1 MRDTSSA
8 VSAIAERRDDLAGL
22 VTNTNTAFRAIG
34 DESASLDRALE
45 LLPSTLRKANTTFV
59 NLRSTLDDLQLLVD
73 ESKPATKDL
82 ARFLSE
88 LRPLVREA
96 RPTVADLRTLIRK
109 PGSDNDLIELTAK
122 QPRLAQLT
130 ASVFPRA
137 IRTLDDAQP
146 VFEYFRGYTP
156 DFTSWISSFGQVAA
170 NYDANGHYARVQPM
184 FLPANYAGGTLTA
197 TDPSQKLNGFERN
210 VKNRCPGGVIQAA
223 PDGSSPLDDQQLQPG
238 GDPVRRLIWIGLFV
252 AIVPWIVIGIVRE
265 ATDNDTLE
273 HYYVRAI
280 FDNAANLVEGEDVK
294 VAGVP
299 VGVVNEPR
307 GHGRQE
313 GRRHAA
319 HRRRGLHPLEERRQ
333 LRDPPPGPDR
343 REVRGVQAGH
353 DLGQAARAD
362 PERRRRGRAA
372 AAGGQHQLAGRH
384 RPAQRHPAAALP
396 GALRDPAERVRHRPG
411 RPRRRPQR
419 GHPPRQPGAARDRQ
433 AARGPRQAEPHA
445 RQPRA
450 RLRRRARP
458 AGARAQARVGL
469 DRPGQRHR
477 RGLGRAARRHQPRH
491 RAACPSSCAS
501 CGR

>member
-1 MRDTSSA
+1 MFGNGSSYTVHAVFDNAGQLVKGNQVRVGGAPVGTITDIELDDQAQAVVTMEVNDDFAPLHTGTTAVIRATSLSGIANRYVSLTPGPNNSDQIDDGGRIGTDSTSAPVDLDVLFNTLDSKTRKGLANVIRGSGTWYEGAGQQANEATQYFPPFLSSTTRLTGELALDEAMLRRFVRDTSSA

-22 VTNTNTAFRAIG
+22 VVNTNTAFKAIG

-82 ARFLSE
+82 ARFLSQ

-156 DFTSWISSFGQVAA
+156 DFTSWISNFGQVAS

-184 FLPANYAGGTLTA
+184 FLPANYAAGTLTA

-223 PDGSSPLDDQQLQPG
+223 PDGSSPLN
-238 GDPVRRLIWIGLFV
+238 I
-252 AIVPWIVIGIVRE
+252 
-265 ATDNDTLE
+265 N
-273 HYYVRAI
+273 
-280 FDNAANLVEGEDVK
+280 NCN
-294 VAGVP
+294 
-299 VGVVNEPR
+299 
-307 GHGRQE
+307 
-313 GRRHAA
+313 
-319 HRRRGLHPLEERRQ
+319 
-333 LRDPPPGPDR
+333 
-343 REVRGVQAGH
+343 
-353 DLGQAARAD
+353 
-362 PERRRRGRAA
+362 
-372 AAGGQHQLAGRH
+372 
-384 RPAQRHPAAALP
+384 PAATP
-396 GALRDPAERVRHRPG
+396 
-411 RPRRRPQR
+411 
-419 GHPPRQPGAARDRQ
+419 
-433 AARGPRQAEPHA
+433 
-445 RQPRA
+445 
-450 RLRRRARP
+450 
-458 AGARAQARVGL
+458 
-469 DRPGQRHR
+469 
-477 RGLGRAARRHQPRH
+477 
-491 RAACPSSCAS
+491 
-501 CGR
+501 